1 MFQVVHPWI
10 VLVSI
15 ALAQIFLNVRGDDLD
30 IIRANIKK
38 HLSVSNK
45 RSVSQSLPSRVLTH
59 WLFIHYHKTGHDL
72 SHKMVSRLVGRCH
85 LSEAIAPKRQSIF
98 DTSFKAYIDSID
110 GLPKDVLTTNDII
123 YSVAGAFAFNWTAA
137 FQHNTH
143 KTRIV
148 HFIRD
153 PFETVLSGYLYHTQE
168 PPPPTEGWM
177 KKPNMSFCPKDV
189 SSVMKLGKILGEH
202 YGNEEVVVNW
212 LQNAVRD
219 CDNLLSSVRKNE
231 SDSFL
236 TFLHRASSSQSLM
249 PTQDPAQKNLYP
261 AIRMEAYRALFATD
275 FMGGDLLSMA
285 VNVVFQQP
293 NIARAFH
300 LEDFAIGNETR
311 FRETA
316 QSMFSFL
323 YEIVDT
329 DKGVSHRSA
338 CRLCHCVSAD
348 EAVSMAVSAA
358 FISGNAPAEQH
369 VTRNMISRDQ
379 RLHYIRLLHED
390 AFIGPVLQFLSKIVN
405 GRMNHRQ

>member
-1 MFQVVHPWI
+1 MVHVAHLWIILISLVVAH
-10 VLVSI
+10 
-15 ALAQIFLNVRGDDLD
+15 IFLCARGDDLD
-30 IIRANIKK
+30 RIRANINK
-38 HLSVSNK
+38 HLSLSHK
-45 RSVSQSLPSRVLTH
+45 RSVSQSLPSRVMTH

-72 SHKMVSRLVGRCH
+72 SHKIVSKIVGRCH
-85 LSEAIAPKRQSIF
+85 LSEVIAPKRQSIF
-98 DTSFKAYIDSID
+98 NTSFKAYIDSYD
-110 GLPKDVLTTNDII
+110 GLPKDILVTNDII

-137 FQHNTH
+137 FQHNAH
-143 KTRIV
+143 KTRII
-148 HFIRD
+148 HFVRD

-189 SSVMKLGKILGEH
+189 SSVMKLGTILGKH
-202 YGNEEVVVNW
+202 YGNEEVVLNW
-212 LQNAVRD
+212 LRNAVQD
-219 CDNLLSSVRKNE
+219 CENLLSSIRKNE

-236 TFLHRASSSQSLM
+236 TYLHRISPS
-249 PTQDPAQKNLYP
+249 PTLKLAHDSTSKDLYP

-285 VNVVFQQP
+285 VNVLFQQP

-300 LEDFAIGNETR
+300 LEDFAIGNETH

-329 DKGVSHRSA
+329 RKAISVRST

-348 EAVSMAVSAA
+348 EAVNMAISAA
-358 FISGNAPAEQH
+358 YISGNTPGEQH

-390 AFIGPVLQFLSKIVN
+390 AVIGPLLQFLSKIVN
-405 GRMNHRQ
+405 GRKDHQ